1 MGVFRVPYPED
12 PEARRALFHRA
23 IEKLTRHGS
32 YEGTPE
38 RGTFR
43 GSTPIGSFA
52 GSYRALDG
60 AGELEEAF
68 DDVPNLALSEIRNK
82 EAIYDS
88 IKEFLGRGR

>member
-12 PEARRALFHRA
+12 PEARRALFQRA

-32 YEGTPE
+32 YDGTPE

-60 AGELEEAF
+60 AGELEIELTKKPWLITTHM
-68 DDVPNLALSEIRNK
+68 VEHEVRKLLARI
-82 EAIYDS
+82 
-88 IKEFLGRGR
+88 